1 MDQNIY
7 HIEKNNANQIIWK
20 ENQEKEIIRLYQ
32 NGNSLVDICNIFNIS
47 APDTIRRVLK
57 RNNIPVIGFRSKY
70 PVNED
75 YFEDINTKEKAYWL
89 GVLYADG
96 AINKNN
102 SVRLGMKD
110 KDHIEKFKKAI
121 GAINHKIGV
130 TIDKRFTHES
140 ECYYISIK
148 SKKMHDDLIKQG
160 CTEKKSLT
168 IDKIPNIK
176 KEFIS
181 HFIRGYFDG
190 DGSLHS
196 TFIKGDKIYRISF
209 VGTFNFLSDIQEKI
223 HIKKKIVQ
231 NGGNNNKSYVFQICS
246 QKDVLEVLNYLYQDA
261 TIKEVLDRKYDKYL
275 EMCSYLGASPLNL
288 EN

>member
-1 MDQNIY
+1 MWLSLKFEYIFCISLLSIY
-7 HIEKNNANQIIWK
+7 SVINYIAF
-20 ENQEKEIIRLYQ
+20 L
-32 NGNSLVDICNIFNIS
+32 
-47 APDTIRRVLK
+47 TI
-57 RNNIPVIGFRSKY
+57 IGFRSKY

-148 SKKMHDDLIKQG
+148 SKKIN
-160 CTEKKSLT
+160 
-168 IDKIPNIK
+168 IDYNI
-176 KEFIS
+176 
-181 HFIRGYFDG
+181 
-190 DGSLHS
+190 
-196 TFIKGDKIYRISF
+196 
-209 VGTFNFLSDIQEKI
+209 I
-223 HIKKKIVQ
+223 H
-231 NGGNNNKSYVFQICS
+231 
-246 QKDVLEVLNYLYQDA
+246 LY
-261 TIKEVLDRKYDKYL
+261 
-275 EMCSYLGASPLNL
+275 
-288 EN
+288 

>member
-20 ENQEKEIIRLYQ
+20 ENQEQEIIRLYQ

-102 SVRLGMKD
+102 SVNCPSCNL
-110 KDHIEKFKKAI
+110 I
-121 GAINHKIGV
+121 
-130 TIDKRFTHES
+130 
-140 ECYYISIK
+140 IK
-148 SKKMHDDLIKQG
+148 S
-160 CTEKKSLT
+160 
-168 IDKIPNIK
+168 
-176 KEFIS
+176 
-181 HFIRGYFDG
+181 
-190 DGSLHS
+190 
-196 TFIKGDKIYRISF
+196 
-209 VGTFNFLSDIQEKI
+209 
-223 HIKKKIVQ
+223 
-231 NGGNNNKSYVFQICS
+231 
-246 QKDVLEVLNYLYQDA
+246 
-261 TIKEVLDRKYDKYL
+261 
-275 EMCSYLGASPLNL
+275 
-288 EN
+288 